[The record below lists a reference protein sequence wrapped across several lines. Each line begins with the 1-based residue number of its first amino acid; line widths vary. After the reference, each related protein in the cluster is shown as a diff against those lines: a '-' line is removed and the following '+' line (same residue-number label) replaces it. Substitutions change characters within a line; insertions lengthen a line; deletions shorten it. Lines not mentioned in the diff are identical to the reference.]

1 MNNIDKTLEALLRKI
16 FNTDD
21 FVMYVF
27 SHIKSDNIKE
37 ELIEI
42 IKRYTNISSE
52 EIILMLLEHKQQ
64 GYKGNLTSIIEN

>member
-1 MNNIDKTLEALLRKI
+1 
-16 FNTDD
+16 
-21 FVMYVF
+21 MYVF